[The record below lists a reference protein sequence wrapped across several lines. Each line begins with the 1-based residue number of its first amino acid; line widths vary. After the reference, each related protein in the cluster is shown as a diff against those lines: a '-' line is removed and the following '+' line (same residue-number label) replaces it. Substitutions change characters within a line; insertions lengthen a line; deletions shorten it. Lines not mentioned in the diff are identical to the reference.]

1 MIKAQ
6 LRYGLLILIFL
17 LSATA
22 RSQQSILPDDNP
34 AMGDTLVSILEKS
47 GNEKVKATSR
57 SLSAVWASLGRE
69 NEKLAADQ
77 IRLMY
82 NKKLPVRPY
91 ISTYA
96 AALVAAVNTE
106 GLSGDKINEWLSTAG
121 KVIELQSRK
130 DIMTFLRTSE
140 NFFVSRELFSS
151 NSNRLKILDDS
162 YSFEYIAIPEL
173 TEVAEPLAESDEF
186 AEEED
191 WDDDDAWEEDEL
203 TDEDWDEDDGW
214 SDDWDDEPAD
224 GDWDTEWEEEEWEDK
239 PAFDAAA
246 EMSNLGAK
254 PLPVV
259 EGAVIR
265 FDQVTLNF
273 ITEYDSVFLN
283 NSAGAYKITTHE
295 FVGDGGRFDWSMAG
309 LSAGN
314 VYADLG
320 AYSFDV
326 RKPYLE
332 ASTAKM
338 TYEGKLNEPVDGLFE
353 YKSVRHDSISQ
364 VTYPRFMSFYSNIEV
379 EGFGPDITYVGGFS
393 LKGASVLSTSLYG
406 DLSTV
411 YVATNEMPRFKASS
425 ATFEFMDTVMLSK
438 RAKVVIYQ
446 GYDSIYHPAVRVRY
460 EIPGRNLVLQK
471 DKGGYRNT
479 PYSTSYF
486 NMDFTSDI
494 IRWDLNSDS
503 LDVSILEA
511 RRMVPAYFE
520 SIDHYKVEDYRAL
533 GDQVYDFNPLSL
545 VVAYGNKSGEEEFF
559 VADLA
564 RSYRKDLRQMQGAM
578 LFLAQKGLIGY
589 NARTGLITLKSK
601 ARHLY
606 TSNFGRKDFDNIIL
620 SSVIMDKPNAS
631 LNFREGYMTVRGVEE
646 FRLSDSLN
654 VVIEPDSST
663 ITLLKDRSFR
673 FNGKI
678 TAGNY
683 EYYGRDFTF
692 RYDSFLINLSE
703 IDSVQFYIKD
713 VNSRGGSGRKKINN
727 SLVSDA
733 TGATKGVLYI
743 NRPDNKS
750 GKIPYT
756 DYPKFDSGSESVVF
770 FNNKDMLGGVYDKSI
785 NFVVPPFAVDSL
797 SGDDPTSISFDG
809 QFVSEIF
816 PTFDARLEVMEDYSM
831 GFDYTTPPEGLNL
844 YGSDSRFYNE
854 VRLDKEGL
862 RGNGRISHLSMD
874 IYSEDFLF
882 YPDSVITQGD
892 SLVMNER
899 MAGNFLYP
907 DAHLENFSMKWS
919 PDEDNFEV
927 KTGETPFRF
936 YDNFAALNGEATIS
950 QQGIQASGIVESR
963 GSRFES
969 EDISFENNTFASR
982 HALFE
987 MLSNNPDK
995 PLVEGTDVKLD
1006 FNLNDSTATISPE
1019 VEGEAAIVFPYA
1031 QFNTS
1036 ITEAKWDLEEQKIY
1050 MTKPED
1056 IAIESS
1062 YFYTTREDLDSLA
1075 FNATSAEYDLQ
1086 TNELKVMGIPYI
1098 TVADARIT
1106 PENGE
1111 VLILENSKIGRLTNT
1126 TIVLDTLNAYH
1137 TLTDGVIDVI
1147 SRNEFT
1153 GYATYHFINSL
1164 GDSVPVRFDNFRLET
1179 MEFGSGRK
1187 AYTEQ
1192 HSVADG
1198 YVREDQDAMVAPGM
1212 FYKGGMILYAHKPTL
1227 ELDGYIKLDMD
1238 EPGYDTWIKHAST
1251 GDDEKVVIDFEDNI
1265 TEDGRPVVAGLHFST
1280 FDGSL
1285 YRTFI
1290 TQKLS
1295 PDDDD
1300 FYKAGGVLYY
1310 DEENND
1316 FVIEDPKKAS
1326 GELLAGR
1333 IFRYNRQS
1341 KNIRFEGP
1349 ANFLPSYPDA
1359 SFKGSVIGTGN
1370 MDENNFAI
1378 NAMLAV
1384 NFSPVPDQVFE
1395 AMTADILDVINNLG
1409 APEAMGDPTT
1419 LLYKLADVAGERAA
1433 REYEKAMME
1442 EYVSLGGFTNETTVS
1457 MMFPNI
1463 DFKWSDEYNAFYNV
1477 GKIGLSNIDKFDINA
1492 SLDGFMEIRRTEDGE
1507 PVFNLFIK
1515 ASGASWF
1522 FFSYEDNRLLM
1533 YSSNE
1538 LFNQL
1543 VSEKSNGAKA
1553 KIGELV
1559 FAPADRIETLSF
1571 INEFRSN
1578 YLGIDDEYFLD
1589 SEVETVVDEDQDG
1602 FGGKTTEDD
1611 GFEDEDDGF

>member
-1 MIKAQ
+1 M
-6 LRYGLLILIFL
+6 
-17 LSATA
+17 
-22 RSQQSILPDDNP
+22 LPDDNV
-34 AMGDTLVSILEKS
+34 AMGDTIASVLES
-47 GNEKVKATSR
+47 TGSESAKATAQALGS
-57 SLSAVWASLGRE
+57 VWASLGPV

-77 IRLMY
+77 IRLMF
-82 NKKLPVRPY
+82 NKKLGVRPY
-91 ISTYA
+91 VSRYA

-106 GLSGDKINEWLSTAG
+106 GLSNEKVTGWLTTAG
-121 KVIELQSRK
+121 KVIELENRNS
-130 DIMTFLRTSE
+130 ILNFLTFSHH
-140 NFFVSRELFSS
+140 FFETRELYGN
-151 NSNRLKILDDS
+151 NSNRLRVYDDA
-162 YSFEYIAIPEL
+162 YSFEYVAIPEL
-173 TEVAEPLAESDEF
+173 TEIQEPMDESLSE
-186 AEEED
+186 ASLEEEN
-191 WDDDDAWEEDEL
+191 WDDEHWEDE
-203 TDEDWDEDDGW
+203 DEGW

-224 GDWDTEWEEEEWEDK
+224 SEWDTEWEEESWDDQ
-239 PAFDAAA
+239 PAYDAQTERA
-246 EMSNLGAK
+246 NLGAA

-259 EGAVIR
+259 EGAVMR
-265 FDQVTLNF
+265 FEKASLNF
-273 ITEYDSVFLN
+273 ITPYDSVFLRN
-283 NSAGAYKITTHE
+283 TSGAVKISTHE
-295 FVGDGGRFDWSMAG
+295 FVGTGGIFDWSVAG
-309 LSAGN
+309 LPGEE
-314 VYADLG
+314 VYAEMAD
-320 AYSFDV
+320 YSFDIRRPQV
-326 RKPYLE
+326 E
-332 ASTAKM
+332 AEGAVL
-338 TYEGKLNEPVDGLFE
+338 TYSGKLNEPVDGLFE
-353 YKSVRHDSISQ
+353 YRSVRHDSTTDA
-364 VTYPRFMSFYSNIEV
+364 TYPRFMSYYSNIEV
-379 EGFGPDITYVGGFS
+379 DGFGPDITYVGGFS
-393 LKGASVLSTSLYG
+393 LKGASMLSTSLYG

-411 YVATNEMPRFKASS
+411 HVATNQMPRFKMSS
-425 ATFEFMDTVMLSK
+425 QIFEFRDTVMSAS

-446 GYDSIYHPAVRVRY
+446 GADSIYHPAVRVRY
-460 EIPGRNLVLQK
+460 EIPSRKLVLQK

-486 NMDFTSDI
+486 NMDFTADI
-494 IRWDLNSDS
+494 IRWDLESDS
-503 LDVSILEA
+503 LDVAILEA

-520 SIDHYKVEDYRAL
+520 SIDHYKVEDYRSL

-545 VVAYGNKSGEEEFF
+545 VVAYANKSGEEQFL

-564 RSYRKDLRQMQGAM
+564 QGYRKDLKLMQGAM
-578 LFLAQKGLIGY
+578 LSLAQKGLIGY
-589 NARTGLITLKSK
+589 DARSGLITLKPK
-601 ARHLY
+601 AHHLY
-606 TSNFGRKDFDNIIL
+606 TSKFGKKDFDNIIF

-646 FRLSDSLN
+646 FKISDSLN

-663 ITLLKDRSFR
+663 ITLLKDRGFR
-673 FNGKI
+673 FDGKI

-692 RYDSFLINLSE
+692 RYDSFLINLQE

-750 GKIPYT
+750 GKIGYT
-756 DYPKFDSGSESVVF
+756 EYPKFDSGSESVVY

-816 PTFDARLEVMEDYSM
+816 PTFDAKLEVMEDYSM
-831 GFDYTTPPEGLNL
+831 GFSYTTPPEGLNL
-844 YGSDSRFYNE
+844 YGLESRYYND
-854 VRLDKEGL
+854 VKLDKKGL
-862 RGNGRISHLSMD
+862 RGNGQISHLSMEVF
-874 IYSEDFLF
+874 SEDFLF
-882 YPDSVITQGD
+882 YPDSVISSAD

-899 MAGNFLYP
+899 AAGNFLFP
-907 DAHLENFSMKWS
+907 DAHVENFDLKWT
-919 PDEDNFEV
+919 PDDDRFIIRT
-927 KTGETPFRF
+927 KDSAFKF
-936 YDNFAALNGEATIS
+936 YDDFAALEGEAIV
-950 QQGIQASGIVESR
+950 QEDGIFAKGTVESR

-987 MLSNNPDK
+987 MLSGNPDK

-1036 ITEAKWDLEEQKIY
+1036 ITEAKWDLEEQKIF
-1050 MTKPED
+1050 MSKPED
-1056 IAIESS
+1056 VPIESS

-1075 FNATSAEYDLQ
+1075 FNASSAEYDLK

-1126 TIVLDTLNAYH
+1126 IIVLDTLNGYH

-1164 GDSVPVRFDNFRLET
+1164 GDSVPVRFDNFRLEEMT
-1179 MEFGSGRK
+1179 FGSGRK
-1187 AYTEQ
+1187 AYTEK

-1198 YVREDQDAMVAPGM
+1198 HVREDQDAMVAPGM
-1212 FYKGGMILYAHKPTL
+1212 FYKGGMTLYAHKPTL
-1227 ELDGYIKLDMD
+1227 ELNGYIKLAMD
-1238 EPGYDTWIKHAST
+1238 EPGYDTWIKHSST
-1251 GDDEKVVIDFEDNI
+1251 GDDEKVVLNFKDNV

-1290 TQKLS
+1290 SQKHS

-1300 FYKAGGVLYY
+1300 FYRAGGVLYY
-1310 DEENND
+1310 DEENDD
-1316 FVIEDPKKAS
+1316 FVIEDPSKAS
-1326 GELLAGR
+1326 GETLAGR
-1333 IFRYNRQS
+1333 IFRYNRKS

-1349 ANFLPSYPDA
+1349 ANFLPSYSDV
-1359 SFKGSVIGTGN
+1359 SFKGAVLGTGN
-1370 MDENNFAI
+1370 MDENTFAI

-1384 NFSPVPDQVFE
+1384 NFEAVPDQVME
-1395 AMTADILDVINNLG
+1395 AMSMDILDVINNLG

-1433 REYEKAMME
+1433 REYEEASLE

-1457 MMFPNI
+1457 LMFPNI
-1463 DFKWSDEYNAFYNV
+1463 DLKWSDEYNAFYNV
-1477 GKIGLSNIDKFDINA
+1477 GKIGLSNIAKFDINA
-1492 SLDGFMEIRRTEDGE
+1492 ALDGFMEIRRRDDGE

-1533 YSSNE
+1533 FSSSE
-1538 LFNQL
+1538 VFNQL

-1559 FAPADRIETLSF
+1559 FAPADRAETLAF
-1571 INEFRSN
+1571 INQFRSD

-1589 SEVETVVDEDQDG
+1589 SAVDTVVDENEDG
-1602 FGGKTTEDD
+1602 FGGKKDDDD
-1611 GFEDEDDGF
+1611 GFEEGDDGF